1 MMDVGS
7 DSSELVTSTQLTGVV
22 LCPLLTPAGSS
33 ESVGNAA
40 WSDPLYAV
48 HRLCLFCKVVVV
60 ILILPL

>member
-33 ESVGNAA
+33 ESVGNAT
-40 WSDPLYAV
+40 
-48 HRLCLFCKVVVV
+48 
-60 ILILPL
+60 